1 LHVNGFIEIEVPWR
15 FDFDGDVDFD
25 FDFDF
30 DWISKMHMRSPLA
43 WVFPPLTP
51 A

>member
-25 FDFDF
+25 FG
-30 DWISKMHMRSPLA
+30 WISKMHMRSPLA